1 MICNALCKYIFAC
14 KCAIC
19 DGPFS
24 RVIRWPKAFKT
35 SYKRILRFMNSIVI
49 CHQNKWN
56 DTNDIHSSWKTLLHI
71 WVRGAWP
78 LFAGPAVDIDWL
90 PVHVHQPH
98 HLLLVEAGLGPGA
111 HLRAQQ
117 YDILSQMSEL
127 ATLLTTYAANSGN
140 VGIKLSRSSVR
151 NLFFICRAI
160 ANLLGWKSGVLGSLA
175 SLS

>member
-14 KCAIC
+14 KYAIC

-35 SYKRILRFMNSIVI
+35 SYKRFLCFMNSIVI
-49 CHQNKWN
+49 CHHNKWMEWREWHPFILE
-56 DTNDIHSSWKTLLHI
+56 DF
-71 WVRGAWP
+71 WP
-78 LFAGPAVDIDWL
+78 LFAGPAVDVDGL

-111 HLRAQQ
+111 HLRAHQ
-117 YDILSQMSEL
+117 YNILLQMSDL
-127 ATLLTTYAANSGN
+127 TTLLTTYAANSGN

-175 SLS
+175 SLSYHSNYHN